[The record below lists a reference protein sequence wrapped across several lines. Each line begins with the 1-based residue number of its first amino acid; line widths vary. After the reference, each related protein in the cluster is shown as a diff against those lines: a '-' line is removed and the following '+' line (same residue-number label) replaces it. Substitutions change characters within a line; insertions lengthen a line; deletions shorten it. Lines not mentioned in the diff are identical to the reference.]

1 MKRMVVTNKAGD
13 IIATAPHFDE
23 NYRKADDGGPTFQAI
38 IPFRGQYVH
47 VVEFPDEALTAEALL
62 SFHETHRVRVT
73 KGEAKLEKRGKR
85 LTPQAMKKITK
96 SLGRPTI

>member
-13 IIATAPHFDE
+13 IIATAPHLDA
-23 NYRKADDGGPTFQAI
+23 NYRVEDEGPTFQAI

-47 VVEFPDEALTAEALL
+47 VVEFPDEARSAEALL

-73 KGEAKLEKRGKR
+73 KGKVELEKRGKK
-85 LTPQAMKKITK
+85 LTLQAMKKITK
-96 SLGRPTI
+96 ALGRPKV